1 VQLSGQPGQLP
12 SEPLRLER
20 DGQRVSGTDHWLPWQ
35 KDRRLGELEGQL
47 EAAGI
52 ARVVYRFSQEGQL
65 SDARLTILFD
75 DRQAT
80 IRWDPTDPPD
90 QPMPLVQL
98 PSRPCGALKPV
109 PSR

>member
-1 VQLSGQPGQLP
+1 MSGQPGQLP

-20 DGQRVSGTDHWLPWQ
+20 DGQRVSSTDHWLPWQ
-35 KDRRLGELEGQL
+35 KDRRLGEMEGQL

-80 IRWDPTDPPD
+80 IRWDPTAPPD

-98 PSRPCGALKPV
+98 PSRPCRALKPV